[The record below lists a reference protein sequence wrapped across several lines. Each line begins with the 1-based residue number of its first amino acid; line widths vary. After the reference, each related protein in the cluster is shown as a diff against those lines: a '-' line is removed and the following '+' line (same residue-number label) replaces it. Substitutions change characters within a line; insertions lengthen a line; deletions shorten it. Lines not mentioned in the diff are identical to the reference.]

1 MSDLIVHP
9 FAERFP
15 MMTDAELGNLAE
27 SIKRN
32 GIRVPIKIRK
42 SDGWLIDGR
51 NRLAACNRI
60 GVTAPTE
67 IVDLDELQTLELI
80 ADLNI
85 PRRHLT
91 QSQKAAMAADY
102 AERIS
107 KASEL
112 LLPGNNN
119 SPGRPSKGIT
129 RAVSE
134 AAEKFDVSAQSVNNA
149 RKAISA
155 DPENANKIASGEVT
169 VKAAAEK
176 ARESRKRELKVCD
189 ANTKPIDGK
198 PNDPKDKLGQPIPK
212 ELWQVFVTQRF
223 GDIKSHFDG
232 IRSVI
237 KLLLN
242 ESAGFHVNKH
252 VSATEKYLIPGL
264 DSIRYQLID
273 DGEPYCVC
281 ITCNGTGKV
290 RIDACKSCKGCG
302 WLTKYKWRQIKDD
315 AEAEASIRK

>member
-9 FAERFP
+9 YAESFP
-15 MMTDAELGNLAE
+15 MLAPE
-27 SIKRN
+27 ALKAIADDIKSS
-32 GIRVPIKIRK
+32 GQIPKIAVRK
-42 SDGWLIDGR
+42 SDGMLLDGR
-51 NRLAACNRI
+51 NRIAACKLA
-60 GVTAPTE
+60 GVEPE
-67 IVDLDELQTLELI
+67 IEIHDVDELATLHLI
-80 ADLNI
+80 RRLNMH
-85 PRRHLT
+85 RRHM
-91 QSQKAAMAADY
+91 SPS
-102 AERIS
+102 ER
-107 KASEL
+107 
-112 LLPGNNN
+112 G
-119 SPGRPSKGIT
+119 
-129 RAVSE
+129 
-134 AAEKFDVSAQSVNNA
+134 
-149 RKAISA
+149 
-155 DPENANKIASGEVT
+155 
-169 VKAAAEK
+169 KAAAEYAERLEKILQELNDTASFNSEKKEPK
-176 ARESRKRELKVCD
+176 AGKPITVAAVANKEAAKEHGVTARTVQRARKQKADD
-189 ANTKPIDGK
+189 AKPKPIIVTETPAKPIDGK

-223 GDIKSHFDG
+223 GDIKGAFDT